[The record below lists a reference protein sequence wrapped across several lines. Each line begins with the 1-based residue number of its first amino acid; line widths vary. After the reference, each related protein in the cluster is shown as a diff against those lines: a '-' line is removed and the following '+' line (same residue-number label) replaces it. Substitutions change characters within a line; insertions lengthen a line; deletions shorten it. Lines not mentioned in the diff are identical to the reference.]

1 MVVWFFPVVGVGV
14 IGVMVGGVCLMSQR
28 KSLFGALLSM
38 EVFTLGIYIMIF
50 GLVYF
55 QGWLTS
61 ACLIFL
67 AFGVCEAALG
77 LSVLVSLVRS
87 IGSDYVGG
95 LVLGHF

>member
-1 MVVWFFPVVGVGV
+1 MWFFPIMGVGV
-14 IGVMVGGVCLMSQR
+14 IGVIVGGVCLMSQR
-28 KSLFGALLSM
+28 KSLFGILLSM
-38 EVFTLGIYIMIF
+38 EILTLGIYIMIF

-55 QGWLTS
+55 QGWLSS

-77 LSVLVSLVRS
+77 LSVLVSLIRNS
-87 IGSDYVGG
+87 GSDYVGG